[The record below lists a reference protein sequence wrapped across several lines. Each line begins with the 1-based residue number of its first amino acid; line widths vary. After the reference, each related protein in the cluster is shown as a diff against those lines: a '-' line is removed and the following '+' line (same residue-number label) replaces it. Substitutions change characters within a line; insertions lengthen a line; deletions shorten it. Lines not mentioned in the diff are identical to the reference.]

1 MSVWRRRIRIVMLR
15 TNDLFVD
22 TSGWACYLY
31 DGDPLHLEATASVQN
46 VLKRQHRLVTTNY
59 VITELVALL
68 ASRYHLSRHQ
78 VIAWINGI
86 EVNTRIEI
94 VYIDQT
100 LHREAWQLLEARLDK
115 EWSLVDASSFV
126 IMRRF
131 GMIDALTTDHHFAQ
145 AGFKQFPEASTYK
158 YR

>member
-1 MSVWRRRIRIVMLR
+1 MPR

-22 TSGWACYLY
+22 TSGWAYYLY
-31 DGDPLHLEATASVQN
+31 DGDPLHLGAATSVRN

-68 ASRYHLSRHQ
+68 SSRYHIPRQQ
-78 VIAWINGI
+78 VIAWINAI
-86 EVNTRIEI
+86 EANASIEI
-94 VYIDQT
+94 VYIDQM
-100 LHREAWQLLEARLDK
+100 LHREAWRLLATRLDK

-131 GMIDALTTDHHFAQ
+131 GITDALTTDHHFRQ
-145 AGFKQFPEASTYK
+145 AGFRQFPEAPTYK
-158 YR
+158 YQ